1 MAEVWSPAHNRYLLV
16 GLRSKCSRCPVYDQR
31 VDAAAVQASGGA
43 FQAQNELMRT
53 GAPAG
58 GGFGA
63 LGEGGEDP
71 AAAASFGQPLGN
83 AFG

>member
-1 MAEVWSPAHNRYLLV
+1 M
-16 GLRSKCSRCPVYDQR
+16 
-31 VDAAAVQASGGA
+31 QASGGA